1 MQEVIL
7 SDRAPQP
14 VGPYSQAIAISLTPS
29 HKLYF
34 LSGQIP
40 LDPQT
45 GKVTA
50 QGIAAQTEQVLANI
64 QAVLS
69 ASGLSFANVI
79 KTTVFLKDMADF
91 SAMNQIYAK
100 YFSDLPPARS
110 CVQVS
115 RLPLD
120 VLVEIECIA
129 IAQVADNLT
138 SDLS

>member
-1 MQEVIL
+1 MLLSGLMQEVIL

-14 VGPYSQAIAISLTPS
+14 VGPYSQAIAISLSPN

-40 LDPQT
+40 LEPQT
-45 GKVTA
+45 GKVIA
-50 QGIAAQTEQVLANI
+50 QGIEAQTEQVLANI

-69 ASGLSFANVI
+69 ADGLSFANVV

-91 SAMNQIYAK
+91 SAMNQVYAK
-100 YFSDLPPARS
+100 YFANLPPARS
-110 CVQVS
+110 CVQVA

-129 IAQVADNLT
+129 IAQ
-138 SDLS
+138 

>member
-1 MQEVIL
+1 MQEVIF

-14 VGPYSQAIAISLTPS
+14 VGPYSQAIAIPLSAN

-40 LDPQT
+40 LDSQT

-50 QGIAAQTEQVLANI
+50 LGIEAQTEQVFANI

-69 ASGLSFANVI
+69 ASGLSFANVV

-91 SAMNQIYAK
+91 SAMNQVYAK
-100 YFSDLPPARS
+100 YFPTLPPARS
-110 CVQVS
+110 CVQVA

-129 IAQVADNLT
+129 IAQVVDGLT
-138 SDLS
+138 SALI